1 MIIMNDETHWL
12 FLLLFVWSEAPST
25 DTAALSALAS
35 STVLLDTFLT
45 QSSDPSPPPA
55 RGRLGPCLVEAR
67 RPIGN
72 ITCRGLFHQADT
84 AGEGVLLLQWQ

>member
-35 STVLLDTFLT
+35 STVLTGYLFDAVF
-45 QSSDPSPPPA
+45 
-55 RGRLGPCLVEAR
+55 
-67 RPIGN
+67 RPITSSSQGAVGSLSSRSAE
-72 ITCRGLFHQADT
+72 THRQHHL
-84 AGEGVLLLQWQ
+84 